1 MFNLIEDMNLT
12 EHISATTKQIEDYS
26 ACCIAIK
33 DQKLCKALTTQDNVE
48 YESYLNNNIEHEC

>member
-1 MFNLIEDMNLT
+1 MNLNKNT
-12 EHISATTKQIEDYS
+12 LATTKQIEDYS